1 MTSPTPESVAQLIS
15 SDDYG
20 NRLSGITKLRT
31 LEKNT
36 AFELVQPLIN
46 DENARVRYAAV
57 SCLSS
62 LGQADLQL
70 SLKLLRDRLLNDS
83 EIDVKAA
90 AADTI
95 GGLRLTEA
103 YLDLDTLYH
112 QSDEWLLQFSIVAC
126 LGELGDPRGFEL
138 LQEALS
144 SPVELIQTAAIVA
157 LGELGDT
164 RAIPLITS
172 FLSHP
177 DWQIRYRVIQ
187 ALEHFDPTLGREAV
201 EVLSQDPL
209 EQVAQ
214 EAQRVLQSWQTN
226 P

>member
-1 MTSPTPESVAQLIS
+1 MTSPTPESVAQLLS

-20 NRLSGITKLRT
+20 DRLSGINQLRS
-31 LEKNT
+31 LDPAA
-36 AFELVQPLIN
+36 AFQLIQPVITDQN
-46 DENARVRYAAV
+46 VRVRYAAV
-57 SCLSS
+57 SCLGAVGKQDPQVS
-62 LGQADLQL
+62 LT
-70 SLKLLRDRLLNDS
+70 LLRDRLAHDP

-90 AADTI
+90 AADAI
-95 GGLRLTEA
+95 GGLGLREA
-103 YLDLDTLYH
+103 YPELEALYH
-112 QSDEWLLQFSIVAC
+112 QTSEWLLQFSIVAC

-157 LGELGDT
+157 MGELGDD

-177 DWQIRYRVIQ
+177 DWQIRYRLAQ
-187 ALEHFDPTLGREAV
+187 ALERFDLSLGRSAL

-214 EAQRVLQSWQTN
+214 EAQRVLSGR
-226 P
+226 